1 MNKYVAWFWKI
12 LLITV
17 MVLFTAWPAPARDQ
31 LVSNVFDNTYIVD
44 ALRDIS
50 AQTGVPIIAD
60 ATVNGQITLAF
71 EKVSLEDALER
82 VLAPG
87 GYVYRKLNG
96 FYLVGAPDSKNP
108 SFPLLSETAVV
119 KLHYAKAENII
130 HSLAD
135 SFAAYVKADKDN
147 NALVITAPAKILQRI
162 KSDLVLIDRP
172 ARQVML
178 EALVVEV
185 SKNGRKDLGLDWW
198 QWDKKWTPQTG
209 DPTSD
214 MAQIRDFGLN
224 IARIPDDGLNAF
236 LISLKISVENGNARI
251 EANPRVAAID
261 GQSAEIF
268 VGKERYYYLTSET
281 DKAGNSISSTLES
294 IKSGITLKMLPQ
306 IADNGDITVKI
317 EPEVSDVTTDGDRG
331 SASGNGLPVISSRKV
346 STMARVKDGES
357 IVLGGLIQRNKLKVR
372 TKIPFLGD
380 IPIIGFFFSRTKT
393 IQEENEV
400 LVIITPKI
408 IDNGA
413 VLDEETKTR
422 MEIGAKP

>member
-1 MNKYVAWFWKI
+1 MKKNTAWVWRFFLI
-12 LLITV
+12 IFVLLA
-17 MVLFTAWPAPARDQ
+17 TAWPAPAQDQ

-71 EKVSLEDALER
+71 ENVTLEEALER

-108 SFPLLSETAVV
+108 SFPLLSQTEVV
-119 KLHYAKAENII
+119 KLRYAKAENVF
-130 HSLAD
+130 HSLPD
-135 SFAAYVKADKDN
+135 SFAAYVKVDKDN
-147 NALVITAPAKILQRI
+147 NALVIAAPLKILSRI

-198 QWDKKWTPQTG
+198 QWDKKWNPQTG

-214 MAQIRDFGLN
+214 TVQIQNFGLN
-224 IARIPDDGLNAF
+224 IARIPDNGLNAF
-236 LISLKISVENGNARI
+236 LVSLRVSVEKGNARI
-251 EANPRVAAID
+251 EANPRVATID

-281 DKAGNSISSTLES
+281 DTSGNSISSTLES

-317 EPEVSDVTTDGDRG
+317 EPEVSDVTTDGDSG
-331 SASGNGLPVISSRKV
+331 KSGNGLPIISSRKV

-357 IVLGGLIQRNKLKVR
+357 IVLGGLIQRNKQKVR

-380 IPIIGFFFSRTKT
+380 IPILGFFFSRTQT
-393 IQEENEV
+393 LQEESEV

-408 IDNGA
+408 LDDGV
-413 VLDEETKTR
+413 VLDAETKAR
-422 MEIGAKP
+422 LGLQENP